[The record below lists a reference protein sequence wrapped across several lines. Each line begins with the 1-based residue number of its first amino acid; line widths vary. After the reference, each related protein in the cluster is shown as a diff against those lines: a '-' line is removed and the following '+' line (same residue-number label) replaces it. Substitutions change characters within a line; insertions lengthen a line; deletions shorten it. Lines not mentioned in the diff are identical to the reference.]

1 MKFLEDKI
9 RAEGTV
15 LPGHVLKVGH
25 FANHMID
32 ITLLREMARELGCL
46 YADAGVTKVLTIEA
60 SGIALAA
67 ATALEMNVPM
77 VFAKKNATAN
87 VSGEVYSAKVA
98 SFTHKKVYDVIVP
111 RDYLSP
117 DDRVLIVD
125 DFLAQGNALMG
136 LIDIV
141 GEAGASVAG
150 CGIIIEKGFQGGGDA
165 LRARGIRVESLAIVE
180 SMDADT
186 GAITFRGE

>member
-32 ITLLREMARELGCL
+32 ITLLREMARELARL
-46 YADAGVTKVLTIEA
+46 YAGDGVTKVLTIEA

-67 ATALEMNVPM
+67 ATALEMNIPM

-180 SMDADT
+180 SMDAET
-186 GAITFRGE
+186 GEITFRN